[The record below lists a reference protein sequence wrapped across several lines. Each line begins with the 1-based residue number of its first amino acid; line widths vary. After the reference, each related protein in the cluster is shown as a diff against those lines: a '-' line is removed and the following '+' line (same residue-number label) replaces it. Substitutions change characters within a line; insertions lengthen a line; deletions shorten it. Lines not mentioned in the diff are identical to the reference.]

1 MTQVWVTVLFTLFSA
16 HHFRYITFNTISS
29 QIPPGLYT
37 YINLEERSI
46 ENGVITWV
54 EDADVNGNPIEG
66 ILNIPKEATSF
77 STDAWI
83 ALGCDANGIRV
94 HKDNPVYSSAHNCL
108 LTKNGKKLLKTCKN
122 SDVSKLTGLK
132 SIGKDAFQTM
142 GAERDEFIFRIPD
155 GVEVLDYRAFAISA
169 DRVEIIVPASVIYV
183 NLLAFMIHSQHTHII
198 FEGDTELRIGAF
210 GTAAEAADSGFEL
223 YQSMPAILYPKAENI
238 TVTCQPG
245 SKVSRYCKKYGIPE
259 V

>member
-1 MTQVWVTVLFTLFSA
+1 MKNYALT
-16 HHFRYITFNTISS
+16 
-29 QIPPGLYT
+29 
-37 YINLEERSI
+37 I

-54 EDADVNGNPIEG
+54 EDADVNGNPIPG
-66 ILNIPKEATSF
+66 ILYIPKEAVDF
-77 STDAWI
+77 STDAWVH
-83 ALGCDANGIRV
+83 LGCEADGIVV
-94 HKDNPVYSSAHNCL
+94 HKDNPEFSAAHNCL

-142 GAERDEFIFRIPD
+142 GAELDAFIFRIPD

-198 FEGDTELRIGAF
+198 FEGNPHLRIGTF
-210 GTAAEAADSGFEL
+210 GTEAEAADSCFEI
-223 YQSMPAILYPKAENI
+223 YRSMPSILYPSAGNI
-238 TVTCQPG
+238 TVTCRSE
-245 SKVSRYCKKYGIPE
+245 SKVAAYCKAYGIPMGE
-259 V
+259 